1 MSTMSKGR
9 AASISSRRAVTDDYF
24 KLVRAFPLRPVRG
37 EVEYEQ
43 AGKVLNRLLGRADG
57 KLTAGE
63 QDYLDALV
71 LLVEDYDRKHSRF
84 VPSKRTP
91 HEVLKYLAEQAGM
104 GPTAL
109 GKVLGTTHA
118 MASLMLHSKR
128 GISAESARTLGDYFK
143 VDAGL
148 FV

>member
-1 MSTMSKGR
+1 MH
-9 AASISSRRAVTDDYF
+9 
-24 KLVRAFPLRPVRG
+24 G
-37 EVEYEQ
+37 EEEYEQ
-43 AGKVLNRLLGRADG
+43 AGKMLNRLLGRPDG

-63 QDYLDALV
+63 RDYLDAMV

-91 HEVLKYLAEQAGM
+91 HEALKYLAEQAGM

-118 MASLMLHSKR
+118 MASLMLHGKR
-128 GISAESARTLGDYFK
+128 GISAEMPDCWRTTSR
-143 VDAGL
+143 
-148 FV
+148 